1 MSTNVAESSITV
13 KGIVFVIDSGLEFVD
28 KYNPRTMARSLLD
41 EFVPQSAVKQRMG
54 RAGRTQPGTCY
65 HLYTKNQFMLLQPF
79 PMPDIQKSD
88 LSSEFLDLLRMETI
102 KTVPKLKEYLSKLI
116 DPPVSVFVNN
126 GINILKSL
134 KCIENNKLT
143 ELGKMIT
150 QFRGIKP
157 LYAKAIIISNFL
169 ECKRNLIDL
178 IALLILTD
186 SRFNDI
192 FTVRDK
198 VKVKD
203 IFINKDSEHLTLLN
217 VIKEY
222 NKISEIP
229 SNELSRLA
237 RDHNSNKIYHWC
249 VKNHI
254 NFKTISKVKETAIKI
269 TQILNKVLKEFPN
282 FKITIPKINNE
293 DEKIIHCLTHDI
305 NIAINTRNNI
315 YVTTFPNEKIEI
327 NLKKTFGKRI
337 IFDELF
343 LSRRGYKF
351 NIITKI

>member
-1 MSTNVAESSITV
+1 
-13 KGIVFVIDSGLEFVD
+13 
-28 KYNPRTMARSLLD
+28 
-41 EFVPQSAVKQRMG
+41 
-54 RAGRTQPGTCY
+54 
-65 HLYTKNQFMLLQPF
+65 
-79 PMPDIQKSD
+79 
-88 LSSEFLDLLRMETI
+88 
-102 KTVPKLKEYLSKLI
+102 
-116 DPPVSVFVNN
+116 
-126 GINILKSL
+126 
-134 KCIENNKLT
+134 
-143 ELGKMIT
+143 MIT

-157 LYAKAIIISNFL
+157 LYAKAIIISHFI

-282 FKITIPKINNE
+282 FKINIPKINNE

-305 NIAINTRNNI
+305 NIATNTRNNI
-315 YVTTFPNEKIEI
+315 YTTTFPNQKIEI

-343 LSRRGYKF
+343 LSRSGYKF